1 MLDNRLFFPAT
12 KRNNKCIGDELS
24 KIFTKNGSILEIGSG
39 SGKHGVI
46 FQKRFPEIIWQTSDP
61 EYIHRKSIVSWIEHE
76 KLSKKMPK
84 PLEIDVTIA
93 PWNID
98 NKIKDVLQAIIC
110 INMIH
115 IASWRCTQALFKE
128 SGKLLL
134 KDQFLYLYGPFK
146 IKNKFTTESNYL
158 FDKSLK
164 IQNKNWGI
172 RNLENISEEAS
183 RNDFF
188 EEDLIPMPS
197 NNFSLIYRK
206 ISN

>member
-1 MLDNRLFFPAT
+1 
-12 KRNNKCIGDELS
+12 
-24 KIFTKNGSILEIGSG
+24 
-39 SGKHGVI
+39 
-46 FQKRFPEIIWQTSDP
+46 
-61 EYIHRKSIVSWIEHE
+61 
-76 KLSKKMPK
+76 MPK

-98 NKIKDVLQAIIC
+98 NKIKGILQAIVC

-146 IKNKFTTESNYL
+146 IKNKFTSESNYL

-188 EEDLIPMPS
+188 EEELIPMPS